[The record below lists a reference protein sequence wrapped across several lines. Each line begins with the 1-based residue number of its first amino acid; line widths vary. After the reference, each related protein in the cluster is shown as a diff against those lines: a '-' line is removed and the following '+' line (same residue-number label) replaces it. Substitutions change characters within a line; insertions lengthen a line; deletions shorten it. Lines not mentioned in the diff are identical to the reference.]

1 MGARVDAAE
10 GGAHP
15 FLTAHF
21 LTTPP
26 PVFVFNPRHSRRPWV
41 HSLLVQKGGGACC
54 SLLQCSRSVFS
65 SRTRTIL
72 AIPPS
77 VHGGCDRS
85 LHSTVPPSPPSSP
98 FLRQRAS
105 PTRQRDFDA
114 RSSRD
119 HPRKVRRP
127 FRLCRREANQRPDI
141 GTPTLGAPLRSTTTS
156 YQSARVLVRNNS
168 PSFLFLLFF
177 YSIES
182 EKAHASK
189 MKG

>member
-85 LHSTVPPSPPSSP
+85 LHSTVLHPPPPSYGSVRRPRGSVT
-98 FLRQRAS
+98 L
-105 PTRQRDFDA
+105 T
-114 RSSRD
+114 RD
-119 HPRKVRRP
+119 HPAIIRARCVDPFVCVDARP
-127 FRLCRREANQRPDI
+127 TNDRISGHRP
-141 GTPTLGAPLRSTTTS
+141 
-156 YQSARVLVRNNS
+156 SARLFVLPPPPIN
-168 PSFLFLLFF
+168 LHE
-177 YSIES
+177 Y
-182 EKAHASK
+182 
-189 MKG
+189 